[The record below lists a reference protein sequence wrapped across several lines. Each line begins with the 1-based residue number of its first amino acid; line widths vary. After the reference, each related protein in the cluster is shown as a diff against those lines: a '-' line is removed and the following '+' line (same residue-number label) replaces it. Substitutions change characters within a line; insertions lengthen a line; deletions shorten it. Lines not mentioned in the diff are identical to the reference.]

1 MAEVLDDAEEYVAD
15 DRWENAKKLDM
26 GEVSKSLPDI
36 SVAAPRDPKKERKGS
51 AVSLPAYVWTMLRQ
65 KSGNDEEPVNVI
77 IMRGLRELGFEIDDD
92 DLIDPRKLRYMKK

>member
-36 SVAAPRDPKKERKGS
+36 SVAAPRDPKKQRKGS

-77 IMRGLRELGFEIDDD
+77 IMRGLR
-92 DLIDPRKLRYMKK
+92 